1 MKLRTNQGSNLTNQS
16 RPVTKSNARKMR
28 DKLLEYALSLRK
40 QAKKLEAIADA
51 LEEEARASDQTLKSA
66 GEKAPRSGENLIVPE
81 LLSLA
86 SAPKGIFL
94 YRDEYETCHI
104 RIPNL
109 TERLPAIASENKYYS
124 FARSFPNIK
133 KALAAKA
140 KLEWGGDRVVVTQ
153 TAKGYAIWVWEPDAE
168 REQPPE
174 PNTTLDEPRSLNS
187 ANPPPFN
194 PSPLQFKSLG
204 RNSHLRLLAS
214 RSELDSEAEATLAE
228 YLSALNRLSEL
239 AHRYLGMRVVLHYW
253 KTSRPEAE
261 WLDKFELLSSGKMIF
276 RGARDATL
284 NNWEQEQ
291 LQHWARAFINR
302 CRRIVNDFPQR
313 FLGQETSDGLVEG
326 LLLGRY
332 EIV

>member
-1 MKLRTNQGSNLTNQS
+1 MKLRNSQGSNVPNQS
-16 RPVTKSNARKMR
+16 RPVAKGNTRKMR

-51 LEEEARASDQTLKSA
+51 LEEEARASDQSA
-66 GEKAPRSGENLIVPE
+66 GEKPPRSEENLIDPE

-104 RIPNL
+104 KIPNL
-109 TERLPAIASENKYYS
+109 TERLPAIAIENKFYS

-153 TAKGYAIWVWEPDAE
+153 TAKGYAIWVWEPEAQ

-174 PNTTLDEPRSLNS
+174 PNTSILEEPRSLNS

-194 PSPLQFKSLG
+194 TSPLQFKSLG

-261 WLDKFELLSSGKMIF
+261 WLDKFEILSSGKMIF

-284 NNWEQEQ
+284 NSWEQEQ

-313 FLGQETSDGLVEG
+313 FLGQETSDGLVAG

-332 EIV
+332 ETV